1 MNLRELVLQ
10 GGIYLSLRQGLSFVI
25 GFLSVILVTRTIGPA
40 AYGLYAAVYG
50 MFFYLS
56 QVTQMGL
63 NIYLVRK
70 EGEVQDEVYHQAF
83 SLLLL
88 TSLIGTALTLA
99 GAAWVEGLVRLEGF
113 TPVALIFGLGLPL
126 HQVAVVALAR
136 LERGL
141 HYKHIAAVELLT
153 QVIYLVVAVVLA
165 FGGAGVWAPV
175 AGFWAG
181 QVFICLAYFHLSAY
195 RPRLLWRWP
204 LFREM
209 AGYGLSFSA
218 ANWIWYGRNLVNP
231 VIVARLLGAEAVGF
245 VAVSTR
251 LINMCS
257 FLKNIVLRLAVPTLA
272 RLQEDRARLTLAVTE
287 GMRIQLLVLGPTLVA
302 FILASPWLIP
312 WVYGEKWL
320 PVLSLMPFLALASLA
335 NASFNLHV
343 SALYVLRRN
352 WQVAL
357 TNFLHVVLFASS
369 AWLLVTS
376 FNIQGYGL
384 AELVAAASY
393 LAVHLFTTKYVGHI
407 DYVKTALW
415 FSCSSA
421 ALFAYLVSWYL
432 AGLVFVPLLW
442 KNCRQELADLF
453 KMTKRFFC
461 PRSVQA

>member
-56 QVTQMGL
+56 QVAQMGL

-83 SLLLL
+83 SLLVL
-88 TSLIGTALTLA
+88 TGLMGTALTLA
-99 GAAWVEGLVRLEGF
+99 GAAWVEGLVKLEGF
-113 TPVALIFGLGLPL
+113 TPVALVFGLGLPL
-126 HQVAVVALAR
+126 NQVAAVALAR

-153 QVIYLVVAVVLA
+153 QVIYLVVAVLLA
-165 FGGAGVWAPV
+165 FAGTGVWAPV

-181 QVFICLAYFHLSAY
+181 QVFMCLAYLRQSAY
-195 RPRLLWRWP
+195 RPRLLWRWH

-245 VAVSTR
+245 VAVSTS

-272 RLQEDRARLTLAVTE
+272 RLQEDRARLTQAVSE
-287 GMRIQLLVLGPTLVA
+287 GMHIQLLVLGPTLVA
-302 FILASPWLIP
+302 FTLASPWLIT
-312 WVYGEKWL
+312 WVYGDKWL
-320 PVLSLMPFLALASLA
+320 PVLWVLPFLAWGSLA

-357 TNFLHVVLFASS
+357 ANFLHVVLFAGS
-369 AWLLVTS
+369 AWLLVSS

-384 AELVAAASY
+384 AEVVAAASY

-407 DYVKTALW
+407 NYVKTALW
-415 FSCSSA
+415 FCCCSA
-421 ALFAYLVSWYL
+421 ALFSYLVSWYL
-432 AGLVFVPLLW
+432 VFLVFVPLLW
-442 KNCRQELADLF
+442 KDCRHEIGDLL
-453 KMTKRFFC
+453 KMTWRSFRL
-461 PRSVQA
+461 RSVQA